1 MKMREDSICNSEN
14 KCKELRNKIMQ
25 MRSQRTWRK
34 NSTEA
39 SLAQMENNVLRW
51 RGFLTVPKAG

>member
-1 MKMREDSICNSEN
+1 
-14 KCKELRNKIMQ
+14 MQ
-25 MRSQRTWRK
+25 MRSQRSWRK

-51 RGFLTVPKAG
+51 RGFLTVKKAG